1 MNDFCEER
9 PLWEALGSELNEF
22 VDKLN
27 DLFREGSFDRAA
39 AQYRVFKETLHGR
52 HVKGQLPRGGL
63 DWALRYLFDGG
74 GKKLPGVRKPD
85 DSPW

>member
-1 MNDFCEER
+1 MNDFGEDR
-9 PLWEALGSELNEF
+9 PLWDALGHELNEF

-39 AQYRVFKETLHGR
+39 SQYRVFKENLHWR

-74 GKKLPGVRKPD
+74 GKKLPGVRQPD